1 MKTVIYSKFSNERA
15 RKFSIRTDICQE
27 GECRWVEKVANTQE
41 ALPHVEGIL
50 RWRRELEQKFAD
62 RRIAFNQCENIE
74 KGVKLAYVQAE
85 NLEEYLDER
94 LDGGRADEAY
104 EALMAYVRFL
114 QETHSETEFVET
126 AQFEQVF
133 GKVKFPQKL
142 RCGLVSDI
150 DLVCANLLLTDPVTV
165 IDYEWTF
172 DFPIPGNY
180 LAYRALHYY
189 LETHSKRQVLKNR
202 EPYRQVGITDEE
214 LIAYRKMEENF
225 QRYITGEHVPMREMY
240 RDISP
245 GVKEIK
251 VLMGE
256 NLQIYESFGTGFEEH
271 HSSLYPIR
279 EEQVQVRV
287 PVSEG
292 VDFMRVDPGSC
303 ACAVK
308 IHKLNF
314 QPGDIPAQYFCENG
328 WVSGQWLYIAKEDP
342 NLTNIPVP
350 TGAKELEIFLEVHP
364 VEASF
369 LEGMARRM
377 RQDKEELQK
386 LRAQT
391 EHQRRQIHEMENTK
405 VWRAYQGCRGI
416 VKRERKKEREKEQ

>member
-1 MKTVIYSKFSNERA
+1 MT
-15 RKFSIRTDICQE
+15 
-27 GECRWVEKVANTQE
+27 
-41 ALPHVEGIL
+41 
-50 RWRRELEQKFAD
+50 
-62 RRIAFNQCENIE
+62 
-74 KGVKLAYVQAE
+74 
-85 NLEEYLDER
+85 
-94 LDGGRADEAY
+94 
-104 EALMAYVRFL
+104 YVRFL
-114 QETHSETEFVET
+114 QEAHSEAEFVET
-126 AQFEQVF
+126 PQFEQVF
-133 GKVKFPQKL
+133 GKVKLPQKL

-214 LIAYRKMEENF
+214 LIAYCQMEENF

-256 NLQIYESFGTGFEEH
+256 NLQIYESFGTGFEER

-287 PVSEG
+287 PISEG
-292 VDFMRVDPGSC
+292 VDYMRVDPGSC

-328 WVSGQWLYIAKEDP
+328 WASGQWLYIAKEDP
-342 NLTNIPVP
+342 NADYNS
-350 TGAKELEIFLEVHP
+350 GADRSEGSWKSSGGSS
-364 VEASF
+364 VEAGF

-377 RQDKEELQK
+377 RQDEEELK
-386 LRAQT
+386 SFALRRSTRDARFT
-391 EHQRRQIHEMENTK
+391 RWRTPKYGEPTK
-405 VWRAYQGCRGI
+405 AAGGL
-416 VKRERKKEREKEQ
+416 